1 MNTLARHIEELLIK
15 HNCVVIPNLGGF
27 IAQFTPARY
36 DKQED
41 VFVPPCRK
49 VSFNS
54 MLSINDGLLIERYI
68 HHEGMTYTE
77 ASRYLA
83 RQVSMLKDYIAEN
96 GEFELIGV
104 GVLAS
109 NGEGGY
115 RFTPRES
122 GLVTP
127 ITYALE
133 TVCISPLS
141 KINDLIED
149 KNPVETLQ
157 NSNTYT
163 IRFNKAVVNYL
174 AAAIMA
180 VMFYFLVLPGG
191 IIPSE
196 NMVQASIL
204 PTQVEHRIVHH
215 RHVTIVK
222 KHKSQKHQVVSAE
235 SISTKD
241 TSVSTHSKE
250 YVIVLAS
257 AVAERYAQPFI
268 DDLANNHKL
277 DARIIENNGMRRIV
291 TGHYKTEEEARS
303 FLRTLTDKDCF
314 ADSWIMLNPC

>member
-1 MNTLARHIEELLIK
+1 MNTLARHIEALLIR

-36 DKQED
+36 NEQED
-41 VFVPPCRK
+41 AFVPPCRK

-68 HHEGMTYTE
+68 HQGNMTYTE

-83 RQVSMLKDYIAEN
+83 RQVGMLKDYIAEN

-104 GVLAS
+104 GVLAA

-115 RFTPRES
+115 RFTPREG
-122 GLVTP
+122 GLITP
-127 ITYALE
+127 VTYALE

-141 KINDLIED
+141 KISDSVEE
-149 KNPVETLQ
+149 KEPVETLQ

-163 IRFNKAVVNYL
+163 VRFNKTVVNYL

-180 VMFYFLVLPGG
+180 VMFYFLVVPGG

-196 NMVQASIL
+196 NMTQASVL

-222 KHKSQKHQVVSAE
+222 KHKSQKQKVVSAE
-235 SISTKD
+235 SVSVKD
-241 TSVSTHSKE
+241 ASVSTNSKE

-257 AVAERYAQPFI
+257 AVAERYAQSYI
-268 DDLANNHKL
+268 VELANNHNL
-277 DARIIENNGMRRIV
+277 EARIIENNGMRRIV
-291 TGHYKTEEEARS
+291 TGHYSTEEEARS